1 MSLRGAVRLDAAAL
15 LDGCVVGAVAADDDA
30 SEADWLRARDRQ
42 PVPRAGRVGG
52 SAGDGSVVAKCFVTY
67 ALEPYRPC
75 SSPVQRATRIVRR
88 GWRLA
93 ARRIRTASITAA
105 QPAPLSV
112 APVPECQLSRWAPSI
127 TISSFRSPPGISAI
141 VLYAIWSSS

>member
-1 MSLRGAVRLDAAAL
+1 MSLRGAGRVDARPL
-15 LDGCVVGAVAADDDA
+15 PNGCVVGAAAAADA
-30 SEADWLRARDRQ
+30 AGVDWLRPRDRE
-42 PVPRAGRVGG
+42 PLPRAGRVVG
-52 SAGDGSVVAKCFVTY
+52 SAGEGSVVAKCFVTY
-67 ALEPYRPC
+67 AFEPYRPC
-75 SSPVQRATRIVRR
+75 SSPVHRATRIVRR

-127 TISSFRSPPGISAI
+127 TISSFRSP
-141 VLYAIWSSS
+141 

>member
-1 MSLRGAVRLDAAAL
+1 MSLRGAGRVEAGPVA
-15 LDGCVVGAVAADDDA
+15 GCVVRAADEDA
-30 SEADWLRARDRQ
+30 AEAADANWPRPRNRA
-42 PVPRAGRVGG
+42 PPRAARVVG
-52 SAGDGSVVAKCFVTY
+52 SGEGSVVAKCFVTY

-75 SSPVQRATRIVRR
+75 SSPVQRATRTVRR

-112 APVPECQLSRWAPSI
+112 APVPECQLSKWAPSI

-141 VLYAIWSSS
+141 VL